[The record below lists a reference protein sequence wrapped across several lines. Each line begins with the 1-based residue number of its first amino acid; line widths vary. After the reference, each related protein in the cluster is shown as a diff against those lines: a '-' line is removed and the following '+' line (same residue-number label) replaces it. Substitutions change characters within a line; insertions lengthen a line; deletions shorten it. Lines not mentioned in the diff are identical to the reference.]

1 MDCAAQNYNNTTK
14 AFLHCIVCS
23 AYLHHSSFLQQL
35 KYTGNKHHH
44 FVEHWC
50 TTIEQ
55 WHYSTNIDSRVCD
68 VNYFWSAL
76 LQQNHNYFS
85 WPEPRANV
93 NSDTLKAVI
102 TFNRLRWLKQFWYV
116 WKSANTFDR
125 VPWMVHLCDVSFW
138 ANFCHKRGSVTLVSF
153 DEKHGKHIFSFV
165 FSLLHLHSP
174 PCPPTEQPH
183 RQQRQLEQVLRT
195 SNNSFK
201 HHQCVHCHQ
210 QHLNHYHNH
219 HLCDLLF

>member
-1 MDCAAQNYNNTTK
+1 MSILYIVCRGNFVDCAAQNYNNTTK

-76 LQQNHNYFS
+76 LQQNHNYYS
-85 WPEPRANV
+85 WPDPRANV

-102 TFNRLRWLKQFWYV
+102 TFNRLRWLKQFWGTFENQPTRLTGSHEWCTSV
-116 WKSANTFDR
+116 MCHSGPISATKGGVSHWLALMKNTENTFLVLCFHFCICIHHP
-125 VPWMVHLCDVSFW
+125 VPQQS
-138 ANFCHKRGSVTLVSF
+138 N
-153 DEKHGKHIFSFV
+153 HID
-165 FSLLHLHSP
+165 
-174 PCPPTEQPH
+174 
-183 RQQRQLEQVLRT
+183 
-195 SNNSFK
+195 NKDN
-201 HHQCVHCHQ
+201 
-210 QHLNHYHNH
+210 
-219 HLCDLLF
+219 